1 MLFRSIDII
10 FSSILYTPARQEK
23 KPYEIKLLAGVYKI
37 EEKMISIDTMAD
49 RAEMALARDDRKPF
63 QRCTFYDATIRDR
76 KIREKEIEDSFEAA
90 LRAGEFVVYYQPK
103 YDIRKDR
110 FFGAEALI
118 RWKTSDGSLI
128 APDSFIG
135 IYEGNGMIVRLD
147 QYVFERVCIQIRR
160 WLDLGYEVTPVSVN
174 VSKVHLYRTDFVESY
189 LGIIRRYKV
198 PVELLQ
204 LELTETVLFD
214 NEQMLKTIL
223 EEFRRAG
230 IQILMDDFGSGY
242 TSIGMLK
249 DMPIDEIKLDKSLVE
264 DYGQSVRVQKI
275 LKSIISLSHELGLE
289 VVAEGVEIQQEYD
302 F

>member
-1 MLFRSIDII
+1 M
-10 FSSILYTPARQEK
+10 
-23 KPYEIKLLAGVYKI
+23 
-37 EEKMISIDTMAD
+37 
-49 RAEMALARDDRKPF
+49 
-63 QRCTFYDATIRDR
+63 
-76 KIREKEIEDSFEAA
+76 
-90 LRAGEFVVYYQPK
+90 
-103 YDIRKDR
+103 
-110 FFGAEALI
+110 
-118 RWKTSDGSLI
+118 
-128 APDSFIG
+128 
-135 IYEGNGMIVRLD
+135 
-147 QYVFERVCIQIRR
+147 
-160 WLDLGYEVTPVSVN
+160 GYEVTPVSVN

-302 F
+302 FLAGIGCDYIQGYFCSKPLPADSYTELAYSGRKPERDQ

>member
-1 MLFRSIDII
+1 
-10 FSSILYTPARQEK
+10 
-23 KPYEIKLLAGVYKI
+23 
-37 EEKMISIDTMAD
+37 
-49 RAEMALARDDRKPF
+49 
-63 QRCTFYDATIRDR
+63 
-76 KIREKEIEDSFEAA
+76 
-90 LRAGEFVVYYQPK
+90 
-103 YDIRKDR
+103 
-110 FFGAEALI
+110 
-118 RWKTSDGSLI
+118 
-128 APDSFIG
+128 
-135 IYEGNGMIVRLD
+135 MIVRLD

-302 F
+302 FLAGIGCDYIQGYFCSKPLPADSYTELAYSGRKPERDQ

>member
-1 MLFRSIDII
+1 MS
-10 FSSILYTPARQEK
+10 
-23 KPYEIKLLAGVYKI
+23 
-37 EEKMISIDTMAD
+37 
-49 RAEMALARDDRKPF
+49 
-63 QRCTFYDATIRDR
+63 
-76 KIREKEIEDSFEAA
+76 
-90 LRAGEFVVYYQPK
+90 
-103 YDIRKDR
+103 
-110 FFGAEALI
+110 
-118 RWKTSDGSLI
+118 
-128 APDSFIG
+128 
-135 IYEGNGMIVRLD
+135 
-147 QYVFERVCIQIRR
+147 
-160 WLDLGYEVTPVSVN
+160 
-174 VSKVHLYRTDFVESY
+174 SKVHLYRTDFVESY

-204 LELTETVLFD
+204 LVLTETVLFD

-302 F
+302 FLAGIGCDYIQGYFCSKPLPADSYTELAYSGRKPERDQ

>member
-1 MLFRSIDII
+1 
-10 FSSILYTPARQEK
+10 
-23 KPYEIKLLAGVYKI
+23 
-37 EEKMISIDTMAD
+37 
-49 RAEMALARDDRKPF
+49 
-63 QRCTFYDATIRDR
+63 
-76 KIREKEIEDSFEAA
+76 
-90 LRAGEFVVYYQPK
+90 
-103 YDIRKDR
+103 
-110 FFGAEALI
+110 
-118 RWKTSDGSLI
+118 
-128 APDSFIG
+128 
-135 IYEGNGMIVRLD
+135 MIVRLD

-302 F
+302 FLAGIGCDYIQGYFCSKPLPADSYTELAYSGRKPEREQ